1 MHRAHKKIAKKI
13 IICYNYL
20 CLSKKVVLL
29 KRVVFKT
36 TLLLYIKQLIHLK
49 HFNRKEDG
57 IYYYMNINLAKVL
70 EEIEKEKGISKNILI
85 EAIESAIIS
94 AYKKNYAN
102 NISDIKIDISEDTG
116 KIKVFTRKNIVQKVS
131 EPLNEISIDD
141 LPISD
146 KEKYN
151 IEDTILI
158 ETTPNKEFGRI
169 AAQTAKQVIV
179 QKIREAERN
188 VIYEKYI
195 DKERDIV
202 TGIVQR
208 IEHRNVII
216 DLGRTEALLLP
227 NEQIRNEEYYK
238 GKRIKI
244 YILEVRKTSKN
255 PKIFA
260 SRTHPELLKRLF
272 ELEVPEIHE
281 GLVEIKNIAR
291 EAGKRSKVA
300 VYSKDERVDP
310 IGACIGDRGSR
321 IKSIMLELKDEK
333 IDVIRWSEDE
343 KTLIA
348 NSLSPAKVILVNL
361 FENEKTATVI
371 VPDQQL
377 SLAIGKEG
385 QNARL
390 AAKLTG
396 WKVDI
401 KSETEY
407 KEENNQDSQNDIKK
421 DDIEK

>member
-1 MHRAHKKIAKKI
+1 MVTKPLFCYI
-13 IICYNYL
+13 ISNIQL
-20 CLSKKVVLL
+20 
-29 KRVVFKT
+29 RH
-36 TLLLYIKQLIHLK
+36 YIG
-49 HFNRKEDG
+49 NEEGTD
-57 IYYYMNINLAKVL
+57 YMNGNLIKVL
-70 EEIEKEKGISKNILI
+70 DEIEKEKGISKDILV
-85 EAIESAIIS
+85 EALESALAS
-94 AYKKNYAN
+94 AYKKNYGAN
-102 NISDIKIDISEDTG
+102 MNNVEIKMCKDTG
-116 KIKVFTRKNIVQKVS
+116 EIKVFNQKTIVNKVKN
-131 EPLNEISIDD
+131 PLNEISLDE
-141 LPISD
+141 LTVSD
-146 KEKYN
+146 KDNYHVGDN
-151 IEDTILI
+151 ILI
-158 ETTPNKEFGRI
+158 ETTPKEFGRI

-202 TGIVQR
+202 TGVIQR
-208 IEHRNVII
+208 IEQRNVVI

-244 YILEVRKTSKN
+244 YIIEVRKTSKG
-255 PKIFA
+255 PKIFV

-272 ELEVPEIHE
+272 EFEVPEIHE
-281 GLVEIKNIAR
+281 GLVEIKYIAR
-291 EAGKRSKVA
+291 EAGKRTKVA
-300 VYSKDERVDP
+300 VYSKDDRVDP
-310 IGACIGDRGSR
+310 VGACIGDRGSR

-333 IDVIRWSEDE
+333 IDIIRWSDDE
-343 KTLIA
+343 KVFIA

-361 FENEKTATVI
+361 FENDKTATVV

-401 KSETEY
+401 KSESQY
-407 KEENNQDSQNDIKK
+407 KEENSKSDNNNLEENTSKNK
-421 DDIEK
+421 

>member
-1 MHRAHKKIAKKI
+1 M
-13 IICYNYL
+13 N
-20 CLSKKVVLL
+20 SN
-29 KRVVFKT
+29 
-36 TLLLYIKQLIHLK
+36 LI
-49 HFNRKEDG
+49 
-57 IYYYMNINLAKVL
+57 KVL
-70 EEIEKEKGISKNILI
+70 DEIEKEKGISKDILI
-85 EAIESAIIS
+85 EAIESALAS
-94 AYKKNYAN
+94 AYKKNYDN
-102 NISDIKIDISEDTG
+102 NMNNVEINIDKDTG
-116 KIKVFTRKNIVQKVS
+116 EIKTFTRKTIVKTVS
-131 EPLNEISIDD
+131 KPQSEILIEDVQ
-141 LPISD
+141 ISD
-146 KEKYN
+146 KEKYK
-151 IEDTILI
+151 IGDLILA
-158 ETTPNKEFGRI
+158 ETTPKEFGRI

-188 VIYEKYI
+188 VIYEKFI
-195 DKERDIV
+195 DKEKDIV

-208 IEHRNVII
+208 IENNNVII

-227 NEQIRNEEYYK
+227 NEQIKNEEYYK

-244 YILEVRKTSKN
+244 YIIEVRKTSKG

-281 GLVEIKNIAR
+281 GLVEIKHIAR

-300 VYSKDERVDP
+300 VYSKNERIDP
-310 IGACIGDRGSR
+310 IGACIGDRGTR

-333 IDVIRWSEDE
+333 IDIIRWSDDE
-343 KTLIA
+343 KIFIA

-361 FENEKTATVI
+361 FKNEKIATVI
-371 VPDQQL
+371 VSDQQL

-401 KSETEY
+401 KSESEL
-407 KEENNQDSQNDIKK
+407 KKNNTNLDSNLTNDL
-421 DDIEK
+421 EK

>member
-1 MHRAHKKIAKKI
+1 M
-13 IICYNYL
+13 NGN
-20 CLSKKVVLL
+20 
-29 KRVVFKT
+29 
-36 TLLLYIKQLIHLK
+36 LI
-49 HFNRKEDG
+49 
-57 IYYYMNINLAKVL
+57 KVL
-70 EEIEKEKGISKNILI
+70 DEIEKEKGISKDILV
-85 EAIESAIIS
+85 ETLESALAS
-94 AYKKNYAN
+94 AYKKNYGAN
-102 NISDIKIDISEDTG
+102 MNNVEIKMCKDTG
-116 KIKVFTRKNIVQKVS
+116 EIKVFNQKTIVNKVKN
-131 EPLNEISIDD
+131 PLNEISLDE
-141 LPISD
+141 LTVSD
-146 KEKYN
+146 KDNYKVGDN
-151 IEDTILI
+151 ILI
-158 ETTPNKEFGRI
+158 EATPKEFGRI

-202 TGIVQR
+202 TGVIQR
-208 IEHRNVII
+208 IEHRNVVI
-216 DLGRTEALLLP
+216 DLGRTEAFLLP

-244 YILEVRKTSKN
+244 YIIEVRKTSKG
-255 PKIFA
+255 PKIFV

-272 ELEVPEIHE
+272 EFEVPEIHE
-281 GLVEIKNIAR
+281 GLVEIKYIAR

-300 VYSKDERVDP
+300 VYSKDDRVDP
-310 IGACIGDRGSR
+310 VGACIGDRGSR

-333 IDVIRWSEDE
+333 IDIIRWSDDE
-343 KTLIA
+343 KTFIA

-361 FENEKTATVI
+361 FENDKTATVV

-401 KSETEY
+401 KSESQY
-407 KEENNQDSQNDIKK
+407 KEENSKSDNNNLEENTSKNK
-421 DDIEK
+421 

>member
-1 MHRAHKKIAKKI
+1 M
-13 IICYNYL
+13 NVN
-20 CLSKKVVLL
+20 LSKVL
-29 KRVVFKT
+29 
-36 TLLLYIKQLIHLK
+36 
-49 HFNRKEDG
+49 D
-57 IYYYMNINLAKVL
+57 
-70 EEIEKEKGISKNILI
+70 EIEKEKGISKNILI
-85 EAIESAIIS
+85 EAIESAIAS
-94 AYKKNYAN
+94 AYKKNYAS
-102 NISDIKIDISEDTG
+102 NINDVKIDISKESG
-116 KIKVFTRKNIVQKVS
+116 AIKIFTSKTIVQNVLD
-131 EPLNEISIDD
+131 PLNEISIDD

-146 KEKYN
+146 KKKYD
-151 IEDTILI
+151 IDDTILI
-158 ETTPNKEFGRI
+158 ETMPKEFGRI

-202 TGIVQR
+202 TGVVQR
-208 IEHRNVII
+208 IERGNVII

-227 NEQIRNEEYYK
+227 NEQMKNEEYFK

-244 YILEVRKTSKN
+244 YILEVRKTSKG

-260 SRTHPELLKRLF
+260 SRSHPELLKRLF

-291 EAGKRSKVA
+291 ESGKRSKVA

-321 IKSIMLELKDEK
+321 IKSIMMELKDEK
-333 IDVIRWSEDE
+333 IDVIKWSDDE
-343 KTLIA
+343 KILVA
-348 NSLSPAKVILVNL
+348 NSLNPAKVILVNL

-377 SLAIGKEG
+377 SLAIGKAG

-401 KSETEY
+401 KSESEH
-407 KEENNQDSQNDIKK
+407 KEENDPDSKNNLKK
-421 DDIEK
+421 DNLEK

>member
-1 MHRAHKKIAKKI
+1 
-13 IICYNYL
+13 
-20 CLSKKVVLL
+20 
-29 KRVVFKT
+29 
-36 TLLLYIKQLIHLK
+36 
-49 HFNRKEDG
+49 
-57 IYYYMNINLAKVL
+57 MNINLLKVL
-70 EEIEKEKGISKNILI
+70 DEIEKEKGISKDILI
-85 EAIESAIIS
+85 EAIESAIVS
-94 AYKKNYAN
+94 AYKKNFTS
-102 NISDIKIDISEDTG
+102 NIENIEIDISKDTG
-116 KIKVFTRKNIVQKVS
+116 KIKVFTRKTIVQKIS

-141 LPISD
+141 LLISD
-146 KEKYN
+146 TEKYN
-151 IEDTILI
+151 FGDTILI
-158 ETTPNKEFGRI
+158 ETTPKEFGRI

-202 TGIVQR
+202 TGVVQR
-208 IEHRNVII
+208 MEYGNVIM
-216 DLGRTEALLLP
+216 DLGRTEALILP

-244 YILEVRKTSKN
+244 YILEVRKTSKG
-255 PKIFA
+255 PKILA

-333 IDVIRWSEDE
+333 IDIIRWNEDE
-343 KTLIA
+343 KKLIA
-348 NSLSPAKVILVNL
+348 NSLSPAKVLLVNL
-361 FENEKTATVI
+361 FENQKTATVI
-371 VPDQQL
+371 VPDLQL

-401 KSETEY
+401 KSESEH
-407 KEENNQDSQNDIKK
+407 KEESDTDSKDVFLKNDLDK
-421 DDIEK
+421 

>member
-1 MHRAHKKIAKKI
+1 M
-13 IICYNYL
+13 NVN
-20 CLSKKVVLL
+20 LSKVL
-29 KRVVFKT
+29 
-36 TLLLYIKQLIHLK
+36 
-49 HFNRKEDG
+49 D
-57 IYYYMNINLAKVL
+57 
-70 EEIEKEKGISKNILI
+70 EIEKEKGISKNILI
-85 EAIESAIIS
+85 EAIESAIAS
-94 AYKKNYAN
+94 AYKKNYAS
-102 NISDIKIDISEDTG
+102 NINDVKIDISKESG
-116 KIKVFTRKNIVQKVS
+116 AIKIFTSKTIVQNVLD
-131 EPLNEISIDD
+131 PLNEISIDD

-146 KEKYN
+146 KKKYD
-151 IEDTILI
+151 IDDTILI
-158 ETTPNKEFGRI
+158 ETMPKEFGRI

-202 TGIVQR
+202 TGVVQR
-208 IEHRNVII
+208 IEHGNVII

-227 NEQIRNEEYYK
+227 NEQMKNEEYYK

-244 YILEVRKTSKN
+244 YILEVRKTSKG

-260 SRTHPELLKRLF
+260 SRSHPELLKRLF

-291 EAGKRSKVA
+291 ESGKRSKVA

-321 IKSIMLELKDEK
+321 IKSIMMELKDEK
-333 IDVIRWSEDE
+333 IDVIKWSDDE
-343 KTLIA
+343 KILVA
-348 NSLSPAKVILVNL
+348 NSLNPAKVILVNL

-377 SLAIGKEG
+377 SLAIGKAG

-401 KSETEY
+401 KSESEH
-407 KEENNQDSQNDIKK
+407 KEENDPDSKNNLKK
-421 DDIEK
+421 DNLEK

>member
-1 MHRAHKKIAKKI
+1 
-13 IICYNYL
+13 
-20 CLSKKVVLL
+20 
-29 KRVVFKT
+29 
-36 TLLLYIKQLIHLK
+36 
-49 HFNRKEDG
+49 
-57 IYYYMNINLAKVL
+57 MNINLAKVL
-70 EEIEKEKGISKNILI
+70 DEIEKEKGISKDILI
-85 EAIESAIIS
+85 EAIESAIAS
-94 AYKKNYAN
+94 AYKKNYAS
-102 NISDIKIDISEDTG
+102 NIDDIEIDISKDSGE
-116 KIKVFTRKNIVQKVS
+116 IKVFTKKTIVEKVS
-131 EPLNEISIDD
+131 DSLKEISIDD
-141 LPISD
+141 IPISD

-151 IEDTILI
+151 IGDTILI
-158 ETTPNKEFGRI
+158 ETMPKEFGRI

-227 NEQIRNEEYYK
+227 DEQIRNEEYYK

-244 YILEVRKTSKN
+244 YILEVRKTSKG

-281 GLVEIKNIAR
+281 GLVDIKNIAR

-333 IDVIRWSEDE
+333 IDVIRWSDDE
-343 KTLIA
+343 KELIA
-348 NSLSPAKVILVNL
+348 NSLSPAKVILVIL

-401 KSETEY
+401 KSESEH
-407 KEENNQDSQNDIKK
+407 KEENNPDSKNDLKK
-421 DDIEK
+421 NDIEK

>member
-1 MHRAHKKIAKKI
+1 
-13 IICYNYL
+13 
-20 CLSKKVVLL
+20 
-29 KRVVFKT
+29 
-36 TLLLYIKQLIHLK
+36 
-49 HFNRKEDG
+49 
-57 IYYYMNINLAKVL
+57 MNINLAKVL
-70 EEIEKEKGISKNILI
+70 EEIEKEKGITKDILI
-85 EAIESAIIS
+85 EAIESAIVS
-94 AYKKNYAN
+94 AYKKNYTN
-102 NISDIKIDISEDTG
+102 NIDDIKIDISSDTG
-116 KIKVFTRKNIVQKVS
+116 EIKVFTRKTIVQKAS
-131 EPLNEISIDD
+131 EPLNEISEDD

-151 IEDTILI
+151 IGDTILI
-158 ETTPNKEFGRI
+158 ETTPKEFGRI

-202 TGIVQR
+202 TGVVQR
-208 IEHRNVII
+208 IEHGNVII
-216 DLGRTEALLLP
+216 DLGRTEAILLP

-244 YILEVRKTSKN
+244 YILEVRKTSKG

-321 IKSIMLELKDEK
+321 IKSIMMELTDEK
-333 IDVIRWSEDE
+333 IDVIRWSDDD
-343 KTLIA
+343 KALIA
-348 NSLSPAKVILVNL
+348 NSLSPAKVITVNL
-361 FENEKTATVI
+361 FEKEKTTTVV

-401 KSETEY
+401 KSESDY
-407 KEENNQDSQNDIKK
+407 KEENNPDSQNNPKK
-421 DDIEK
+421 DDLEK

>member
-1 MHRAHKKIAKKI
+1 
-13 IICYNYL
+13 
-20 CLSKKVVLL
+20 
-29 KRVVFKT
+29 
-36 TLLLYIKQLIHLK
+36 
-49 HFNRKEDG
+49 
-57 IYYYMNINLAKVL
+57 MNINLIKVVD
-70 EEIEKEKGISKNILI
+70 EIEKEKGISKNILI
-85 EAIESAIIS
+85 EAIESAIAS
-94 AYKKNYAN
+94 AYKKNYAS
-102 NISDIKIDISEDTG
+102 NINDVKIDISKESG
-116 KIKVFTRKNIVQKVS
+116 AIKIFTSKTIVQNVLD
-131 EPLNEISIDD
+131 PLNEISIDD
-141 LPISD
+141 LSISD
-146 KEKYN
+146 KKKYD
-151 IEDTILI
+151 IDDTILI
-158 ETTPNKEFGRI
+158 ETMPKEFGRI

-202 TGIVQR
+202 TGVVQR
-208 IEHRNVII
+208 IEHGNVII

-227 NEQIRNEEYYK
+227 NEQMKNEEYYK

-244 YILEVRKTSKN
+244 YILEVRKTSKG

-260 SRTHPELLKRLF
+260 SRSHPELLKRLF

-291 EAGKRSKVA
+291 ESGKRSKVA

-321 IKSIMLELKDEK
+321 IKSIMMELKDEK
-333 IDVIRWSEDE
+333 IDVIKWSDDE
-343 KTLIA
+343 KILIA
-348 NSLSPAKVILVNL
+348 NSLNPAKVILVNL

-377 SLAIGKEG
+377 SLAIGKAG

-401 KSETEY
+401 KSESEH
-407 KEENNQDSQNDIKK
+407 KEENDPDSKNNLKK
-421 DDIEK
+421 DNLEK

>member
-1 MHRAHKKIAKKI
+1 
-13 IICYNYL
+13 
-20 CLSKKVVLL
+20 
-29 KRVVFKT
+29 
-36 TLLLYIKQLIHLK
+36 
-49 HFNRKEDG
+49 
-57 IYYYMNINLAKVL
+57 MNINLTKVL

-102 NISDIKIDISEDTG
+102 NIDDIKIDIPEDSG
-116 KIKVFTRKNIVQKVS
+116 EIKVFTKKTIVQKVS

-151 IEDTILI
+151 IEDTILV
-158 ETTPNKEFGRI
+158 ETTPKEFGRI

-202 TGIVQR
+202 TGVVQR
-208 IEHRNVII
+208 IEHGNVII
-216 DLGRTEALLLP
+216 DLGRTEALLLS

-238 GKRIKI
+238 GKRVKI
-244 YILEVRKTSKN
+244 YILEVRKTSKS

-333 IDVIRWSEDE
+333 IDVIRWSDDE
-343 KTLIA
+343 KVLIS
-348 NSLSPAKVILVNL
+348 NSLSPAKVLLVNL

-401 KSETEY
+401 KSETEH
-407 KEENNQDSQNDIKK
+407 KEENNPDSQNDLKK
-421 DDIEK
+421 NDIEKK

>member
-1 MHRAHKKIAKKI
+1 MNR
-13 IICYNYL
+13 N
-20 CLSKKVVLL
+20 
-29 KRVVFKT
+29 
-36 TLLLYIKQLIHLK
+36 LI
-49 HFNRKEDG
+49 
-57 IYYYMNINLAKVL
+57 KVL
-70 EEIEKEKGISKNILI
+70 DEIEKEKGISKDILI
-85 EAIESAIIS
+85 EAIESALAS
-94 AYKKNYAN
+94 AYKKNYGAN
-102 NISDIKIDISEDTG
+102 MHNVGINMCKDTG
-116 KIKVFTRKNIVQKVS
+116 EIKVFNKKTIVKKETKS
-131 EPLNEISIDD
+131 LNEISLDE
-141 LPISD
+141 LTESD
-146 KEKYN
+146 KENYKVGDN
-151 IEDTILI
+151 ILI
-158 ETTPNKEFGRI
+158 ETTPKEFGRI
-169 AAQTAKQVIV
+169 AAQTAKQVMV

-202 TGIVQR
+202 TGVIQR
-208 IEHRNVII
+208 IESRNVII
-216 DLGRTEALLLP
+216 DLGRTEVFLLP

-244 YILEVRKTSKN
+244 YIIEVRKTSQG
-255 PKIFA
+255 PKIFV

-281 GLVEIKNIAR
+281 GLVEIKYVAR

-300 VYSKDERVDP
+300 VYSKDDRIDP
-310 IGACIGDRGSR
+310 VGACIGDRGSR

-333 IDVIRWSEDE
+333 IDIIRWSDDE
-343 KTLIA
+343 KIFIA

-361 FENEKTATVI
+361 FENKKTAIVV

-401 KSETEY
+401 KSESQY
-407 KEENNQDSQNDIKK
+407 KGENSKSSNNNLEENDSENNSENK
-421 DDIEK
+421 

>member
-1 MHRAHKKIAKKI
+1 
-13 IICYNYL
+13 
-20 CLSKKVVLL
+20 
-29 KRVVFKT
+29 
-36 TLLLYIKQLIHLK
+36 
-49 HFNRKEDG
+49 
-57 IYYYMNINLAKVL
+57 MNINLTKVL

-85 EAIESAIIS
+85 EANESAIIS

-102 NISDIKIDISEDTG
+102 NIDDIKIDIPEDSG
-116 KIKVFTRKNIVQKVS
+116 EIKVFTKKTIVQKVS

-151 IEDTILI
+151 IEDNILV
-158 ETTPNKEFGRI
+158 ETTPKEFGRI

-202 TGIVQR
+202 TGVVQR
-208 IEHRNVII
+208 IEHGNVII

-227 NEQIRNEEYYK
+227 NEQIRYEEYYK

-244 YILEVRKTSKN
+244 YILEVRKTSKS

-333 IDVIRWSEDE
+333 IDVIRWSDDE
-343 KTLIA
+343 KVLIS
-348 NSLSPAKVILVNL
+348 NSLSPAKVLLVNL

-401 KSETEY
+401 KSETEH
-407 KEENNQDSQNDIKK
+407 KEENNPDSQNDLKK
-421 DDIEK
+421 NDIEKK

>member
-1 MHRAHKKIAKKI
+1 
-13 IICYNYL
+13 
-20 CLSKKVVLL
+20 
-29 KRVVFKT
+29 
-36 TLLLYIKQLIHLK
+36 
-49 HFNRKEDG
+49 
-57 IYYYMNINLAKVL
+57 MNIDLTKVL
-70 EEIEKEKGISKNILI
+70 DEIEKEKGISKDILI

-94 AYKKNYAN
+94 AYKKNYASN
-102 NISDIKIDISEDTG
+102 VENIKIDISKESG
-116 KIKVFTRKNIVQKVS
+116 AIKVLTDKTIVQKVS
-131 EPLNEISIDD
+131 DPLKEISIDD
-141 LPISD
+141 LPITD

-151 IEDTILI
+151 IGDTILI
-158 ETTPNKEFGRI
+158 ETTPKRFGRI

-202 TGIVQR
+202 TGVVLR
-208 IEHRNVII
+208 IEHGNVII
-216 DLGRTEALLLP
+216 DLGRTEAILLP

-244 YILEVRKTSKN
+244 YILEVTKTSKG
-255 PKIFA
+255 PKILA

-272 ELEVPEIHE
+272 ELEIPEIHE

-321 IKSIMLELKDEK
+321 IKLIMQELKDEK
-333 IDVIRWSEDE
+333 IDVIKWSDDE

-348 NSLSPAKVILVNL
+348 NSLSPAKVLLVNL

-377 SLAIGKEG
+377 SLAIGKAG

-401 KSETEY
+401 KSESEY
-407 KEENNQDSQNDIKK
+407 KEEKNPDSKNDL
-421 DDIEK
+421 EKNDLEKE